1 MVSSVF
7 LTEGFLQSCP
17 QVSSTTHQ
25 LMEEM
30 DHALKGV
37 WPYDKKEDEDSYHR
51 KNSRT
56 DDDPHDIIQVLDS
69 QPQQQQAS
77 SSSKRKSQVRCSCSS
92 YLIPFTCIWR
102 RNLSTVHACDQS
114 NDRSTH
120 CRHNGPNL
128 IWVCGVTGWIWI
140 IIDGFTCSIQYGPS
154 WTQNHCLFF
163 GNLMPILADNGA

>member
-1 MVSSVF
+1 MVNSEF

-69 QPQQQQAS
+69 EPQQQQQQQSS
-77 SSSKRKSQVRCSCSS
+77 SSSKRKSQVHIR
-92 YLIPFTCIWR
+92 
-102 RNLSTVHACDQS
+102 
-114 NDRSTH
+114 
-120 CRHNGPNL
+120 
-128 IWVCGVTGWIWI
+128 GVTDYMVHGRTV
-140 IIDGFTCSIQYGPS
+140 GFIAFPG
-154 WTQNHCLFF
+154 L
-163 GNLMPILADNGA
+163 

>member
-1 MVSSVF
+1 MVNTDF

-69 QPQQQQAS
+69 EPQQQPQSS
-77 SSSKRKSQVRCSCSS
+77 SSSKRKSQVCCRS
-92 YLIPFTCIWR
+92 YPIPVACIWR
-102 RNLSTVHACDQS
+102 CNLSSGYERDQLK
-114 NDRSTH
+114 DRS
-120 CRHNGPNL
+120 GFMMSL
-128 IWVCGVTGWIWI
+128 I
-140 IIDGFTCSIQYGPS
+140 GFES
-154 WTQNHCLFF
+154 L
-163 GNLMPILADNGA
+163 